1 MDAACAQWAEQAN
14 RNFRKCFENS
24 LTNVMLSDTSKQRM
38 QEFGPPLVL
47 AAVVSAAPYLLIYLK
62 NLWEQ
67 AHYQFFPLLIGAVIY
82 LAYSRWG
89 GRYAFPST
97 ALGKLFRWFIGV
109 LFLGGCAGLL
119 CATVFASPWMGY
131 FGFACCLGVWF
142 AHHRDVETGQS
153 LVYLALPVAL
163 IWQPPY
169 NSIVTGDTILIQQ
182 LQAISARLSSMWL
195 DIFGYDHFQPGTILE
210 IAGKSFGVAEAC
222 SGIQSFFAV
231 LCVGALLV
239 AFLRRGFWHS
249 AFLLATSPFWALLMN
264 TIRITAI
271 PVAYKSLGIDL
282 SHGLLH
288 ELLGYTTMALA
299 IGLLLSTDE
308 LLLALGSL
316 FTSSKVGHTQPAK
329 TSPASSSTLDGEVGF
344 KLSGI
349 RGVMAGICMLVFLI
363 FFGIQTYDTA
373 ESWNAQRDVID
384 FFRNEPLI
392 MMSARDMPKELNGW
406 KQVEYDQQNRE
417 RGNDDLGQRSDMWY
431 YSAPFGRVSV
441 SFDQMFPAWH
451 ELTRCYNS
459 GGWTPGARRVLGKE
473 QGFEW
478 PAVTVEMTKG
488 SEHGFLVFSLINRSG
503 KPMQPPGAYNYWTIL
518 EERLRGRLTPAV
530 RGALF
535 GTASYQSQIFVT
547 TNSRLPEEAQ
557 QEMIRRYAVAREIL
571 WSAASQRL

>member
-1 MDAACAQWAEQAN
+1 
-14 RNFRKCFENS
+14 
-24 LTNVMLSDTSKQRM
+24 MLSEPAKKRLH
-38 QEFGPPLVL
+38 EFGPPMVL
-47 AAVVSAAPYLLIYLK
+47 AAVVSAAPYVLIYLK

-67 AHYQFFPLLIGAVIY
+67 AHYQFFPLLIAAVAY

-89 GRYAFPST
+89 GRYVFPT
-97 ALGKLFRWFIGV
+97 TTLGKLFRLFIGV
-109 LFLGGCAGLL
+109 LFLGGCFGLL
-119 CATVFASPWMGY
+119 CATTFASPWMGY
-131 FGFACCLGVWF
+131 FGFACCLGAWF
-142 AHHRDVETGQS
+142 AHHRDIETGQS

-195 DIFGYDHFQPGTILE
+195 DIFGYDHFQPGTVLE

-249 AFLLATSPFWALLMN
+249 VCLLGTSPFWALLMN

-271 PVAYKSLGIDL
+271 PVAYESLGIDL

-288 ELLGYTTMALA
+288 EILGYTTMALA

-316 FTSSKVGHTQPAK
+316 ITSTKQNASQSIPTQADAPGGTNELSWQGVRGA
-329 TSPASSSTLDGEVGF
+329 
-344 KLSGI
+344 LSGI
-349 RGVMAGICMLVFLI
+349 GLLCLAC
-363 FFGIQTYDTA
+363 FFGIQTYDTV

-392 MMSARDMPKELNGW
+392 LMSARDMPKELSGW
-406 KQVEYDQQNRE
+406 PQVEYDQQNRE

-431 YSAPFGRVSV
+431 YAAPFGRVSV

-459 GGWTPGARRVLGKE
+459 GGWTPVERRVLGPAE
-473 QGFEW
+473 GFEW

-488 SEHGFLVFSLINRSG
+488 REHGFLVFCLINRSG

-535 GTASYQSQIFVT
+535 GTASYQAQIFVS
-547 TNSRLPEEAQ
+547 TNSRLPEDAQ
-557 QEMIRRYAVAREIL
+557 QEMIQRFTSAREIL
-571 WSAASQRL
+571 WNAASQRL